1 MTTHLNPRKYWPY
14 AFTFVLALHV
24 AAVLALALA
33 IATGY
38 GEMRIVLAFVIT
50 VVASAAWSRL
60 LWQTRT
66 ENA

>member
-1 MTTHLNPRKYWPY
+1 MTTPFTPRKYWPY

-24 AAVLALALA
+24 AAVLALAIA
-33 IATGY
+33 IATGH
-38 GEMRIVLAFVIT
+38 GEMRFVLAFGIT

-66 ENA
+66 EYA